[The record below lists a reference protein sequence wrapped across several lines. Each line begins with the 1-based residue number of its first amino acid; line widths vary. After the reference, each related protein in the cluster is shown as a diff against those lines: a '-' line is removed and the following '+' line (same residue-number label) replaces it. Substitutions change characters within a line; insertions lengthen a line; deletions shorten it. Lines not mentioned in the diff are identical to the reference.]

1 MVGKQRRVKL
11 GIEKYM
17 DWQVVLYIV
26 LLGLASGLFIY
37 SSTEAFPV
45 YTGSFVMKQ
54 VIFYMLGFGLMF
66 GVAMLDEYRLKQVAW
81 YVYAVVVLL
90 LLGLVFAP
98 ESIARPVNAAKSW
111 YQIKYLGSIQPSEFL
126 KVAFVLVVA
135 KVMERHHVMTEERSF
150 RSDGWLLCK
159 IAFVT
164 VPPMLLVYQQPDT
177 GMILLY
183 GALLAPMIFFSSISK
198 KILITVAAVPIT
210 LLLGIMIMYF
220 QFHSFYQDEVLGR
233 LSPHQVS
240 RINGWLQPFEYGDS
254 SYQTRQG
261 ILAIGSG
268 EMTGKGYQGNDV
280 YVPEKHT
287 DFIFST
293 IAEET
298 GFIGGALVIL
308 LYFLLLYRLVI
319 LVLNAN
325 TVFAYMAGAGI
336 IGLLTFQIFQNIGMT
351 MGLLPVTGV
360 TLPFL
365 SYGGSSL
372 LSNFLLLGVI
382 LSLQKAD
389 DQYFFLS
396 RNNERE

>member
-1 MVGKQRRVKL
+1 MKL
-11 GIEKYM
+11 GIEKRV
-17 DWQVVLYIV
+17 DWQVVSYIA
-26 LLGLASGLFIY
+26 LLGLASSLFIH

-45 YTGSFVMKQ
+45 YTGSFVVKQ
-54 VIFYMLGFGLMF
+54 VVFYLLGFGLMF
-66 GVAMLDEYRLKQVAW
+66 GVAMLGADRLKQISW
-81 YVYAVVVLL
+81 YVYAVVVVL
-90 LLGLVFAP
+90 LLGLIFAP
-98 ESIARPVNAAKSW
+98 ESIARPINEAKSW

-135 KVMERHHVMTEERSF
+135 SVMEKHHAMTEEPTF
-150 RSDGWLLCK
+150 RSDCWMLCK
-159 IAFVT
+159 VAFVA
-164 VPPMLLVYQQPDT
+164 VPPMLIVYQQPDT

-183 GALLAPMIFFSSISK
+183 AALLIPMLFFSSISK
-198 KILITVAAVPIT
+198 KILIAVAAVPIT
-210 LLLGIMIMYF
+210 LVLGIIIMYF
-220 QFHSFYQDEVLGR
+220 QFHGFYQEQVLER

-261 ILAIGSG
+261 MLAIGSG
-268 EMTGKGYQGNDV
+268 EITGKGYQGNDV

-308 LYFLLLYRLVI
+308 LYFLLLYRLVV
-319 LVLNAN
+319 LVMKAS
-325 TVFAYMAGAGI
+325 TSFAYMVGAGI
-336 IGLLTFQIFQNIGMT
+336 VGLLTFQIFQNIGMT

-372 LSNFLLLGVI
+372 LSNFLLIGVV
-382 LSLQKAD
+382 LALQRRD
-389 DQYFFLS
+389 EQHFFLS
-396 RNNERE
+396 RNNEEV